1 VDPVS
6 KTSIKS
12 GGERFELLLPLRGLI
27 ALAVVLHHV
36 ASFDV
41 GVRSARV
48 VMFFV
53 ISGYCI
59 FASAESASAGGKAA
73 REWLGRR
80 VLRLWPPY
88 LLAVGYLFALLLAGV
103 RVGHGMRLQQGP
115 LEWTLNATLLSWV
128 RLIGAPTHAAWQ
140 NPALAVPMHWTL
152 GYEVQFYAL
161 VALILGMA
169 WLGRSRLKWCAA
181 ALGVLGAIG
190 CVMQDGA
197 QRGVL
202 TDYGAC
208 FVLGAMAFYRNSATT
223 RRAKSVLDAGMI
235 LALTSTLIVIVR
247 ESSAIS
253 HLPRSAAVEIA
264 VGSAFA
270 LGLVIIRPLDAT
282 VNAWAWIRPLKALG
296 RMSYS
301 LFLVH
306 PFNLPIAAA
315 LAGRMLPENAP
326 GWLDVALQLGWH
338 VALAAPFWWLCER
351 PFAQRRERVVRAD
364 PGLPAPATAPVSA
377 MLSG

>member
-1 VDPVS
+1 
-6 KTSIKS
+6 
-12 GGERFELLLPLRGLI
+12 
-27 ALAVVLHHV
+27 
-36 ASFDV
+36 
-41 GVRSARV
+41 
-48 VMFFV
+48 
-53 ISGYCI
+53 
-59 FASAESASAGGKAA
+59 
-73 REWLGRR
+73 
-80 VLRLWPPY
+80 
-88 LLAVGYLFALLLAGV
+88 
-103 RVGHGMRLQQGP
+103 
-115 LEWTLNATLLSWV
+115 
-128 RLIGAPTHAAWQ
+128 
-140 NPALAVPMHWTL
+140 
-152 GYEVQFYAL
+152 
-161 VALILGMA
+161 
-169 WLGRSRLKWCAA
+169 
-181 ALGVLGAIG
+181 
-190 CVMQDGA
+190 
-197 QRGVL
+197 
-202 TDYGAC
+202 
-208 FVLGAMAFYRNSATT
+208 
-223 RRAKSVLDAGMI
+223 MI